1 MKKILISFSVLF
13 SLTASAQNK
22 FLSFTDG
29 YVNTA
34 DFEVN
39 KTISESSSYIDV
51 TYTFEGGT
59 IHNVKGNNKTYQA
72 ISMPNALTSAERGN
86 PELPYFE
93 DVFAIGS
100 LSNVKVSVVSSEYK
114 DIANVYVCP
123 SLGEN
128 ITGSNVDFPKEN
140 QVYTTNKFF
149 PSTITSIEGKE
160 TFRSVPLATVRINPV
175 QFNPVTKKLRCYK
188 RVTYRLQFT
197 SGKTNLNLPNTIK
210 EVLKSKVSNPDCI
223 DKHST
228 SSLKAATA
236 VTPDIYLILTTN
248 DYKSAVQKFIKWKSM
263 QGFECMVKY
272 VDGKTTDQIKSLLK
286 TIYQSSNGNRIAYLT
301 IVGDH
306 KDVPGIEVIIRH
318 NRDDLSTNP
327 VILFTDN
334 LYANTTYI
342 TNGDTITHFNTT
354 NADSY
359 NLRPD
364 VVTGRISV
372 STLAEANTVVDKII
386 KYEKT
391 PPTDYNFYRKSVH
404 CGYYEDKYRDGRYD
418 GYADND
424 FAESTFNSYNT
435 VVNNSDISINR
446 VYTAS
451 SYGSDVLPKDSWLP
465 SEYKSSW
472 NMWYTSSQAGTRIT
486 NAINSGILYALYGG
500 HGSSSGWAS
509 CGFYSSNAA
518 SMTNGDKLPFLFGGI
533 TCHSGTYKDACCFTE
548 TMLRKSNG
556 GAIGVTGNSAWGW
569 SSLSTARSEALFT
582 DIFQNGNNMV
592 GNAFN
597 AKWFIN
603 LYNNNKYPY
612 KTHIQLSAHYFGDPN
627 LMFYTQEPIC
637 FHPTVSKSG
646 TSVTVN
652 TNGVADCKITLTS
665 SADPT
670 NVSRMKVMTGDN
682 VTFTNVNYPYVITIQ
697 KNNYAPCIIDDI
709 YVQNYN
715 VYAKTIAG
723 YNIYAG
729 ESVTTTTP
737 NYGNSNVGAVTVM
750 SGPTV
755 FKAKNKVVMK
765 KGFNVKQGVSF
776 RAYTEGACNYGGVER
791 TNTVRSSN
799 GINTEYI
806 LLDEEIE
813 LDDILSD
820 EDQKVKVHVFPNPT
834 DGIFNVSLDN
844 KDLTFDVRITNV
856 SGQVIKTY
864 NRVNGQAE
872 CDITDLPAGIYFVQ
886 VNEQFTAKIMKK

>member
-72 ISMPNALTSAERGN
+72 ISMPNALTSAQRGN

-149 PSTITSIEGKE
+149 PSTITSLEGKE

-236 VTPDIYLILTTN
+236 VDPEIYLILTTN
-248 DYKSAVQKFIKWKSM
+248 KYKTAVDKFIKWKSM
-263 QGFECMVKY
+263 QGFQCMVNY
-272 VDGKTTDQIKSLLK
+272 VDGKNASQIKSLLK
-286 TIYQSSNGNRIAYLT
+286 TTYQSYGNKIAYLT

-306 KDVPGIEVIIRH
+306 EDVPGIQVSIKHKRKDI
-318 NRDDLSTNP
+318 SPNP
-327 VILFTDN
+327 VLFYTDN
-334 LYANTTYI
+334 FYANTRYI
-342 TNGDTITHFNTT
+342 KNGDTITHFNTT
-354 NADSY
+354 NANSY
-359 NLRPD
+359 NLGPD

-391 PPTDYNFYRKSVH
+391 PPTDYNFYRKALH
-404 CGYYEDKYRDGRYD
+404 CAYFQDDLKDGVRD

-424 FAESTFNSYNT
+424 FGRTTFISYNT
-435 VVNNSDISINR
+435 VVNNSDISVSR
-446 VYTAS
+446 VCTAS
-451 SYGSDVLPKDSWLP
+451 SYGSDVLPKDDWLP
-465 SEYKSSW
+465 SEYRNSW
-472 NMWYTSSQAGTRIT
+472 TPWYTYAQAGPSIVNR
-486 NAINSGILYALYGG
+486 INSGILYALYGG
-500 HGSSSGWAS
+500 HGCSSGWAN
-509 CGFYSSNAA
+509 CNFYSSDAA
-518 SMTNGDKLPFLFGGI
+518 SLTNGDKLPFLFGGA
-533 TCHSGTYKDACCFTE
+533 TCETGTYKDACCFTE

-556 GAIGVTGNSAWGW
+556 GAIGVTGNSAWSW
-569 SSLSTARSEALFT
+569 SSLSTARSEAMFT

-597 AKWFIN
+597 AKWFIG
-603 LYNNNKYPY
+603 LYNGDYPY
-612 KTHIQLSAHYFGDPN
+612 KTHIELSAHYFGDPN

-697 KNNYAPCIIDDI
+697 KNNYAPCVIDDI